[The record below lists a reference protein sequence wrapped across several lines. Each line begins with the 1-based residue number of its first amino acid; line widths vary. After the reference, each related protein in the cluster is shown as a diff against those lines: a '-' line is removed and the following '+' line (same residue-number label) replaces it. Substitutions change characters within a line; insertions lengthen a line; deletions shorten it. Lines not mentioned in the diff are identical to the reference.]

1 MKLYGL
7 NINKKFSH
15 ERMNIKAIPSK
26 DESKQ
31 LIKKR
36 TFNDLLSLYMLNVFT
51 KVSFKSSKQIVCL
64 VSDTVLLSLCC

>member
-15 ERMNIKAIPSK
+15 ERMNIKATLSK

-64 VSDTVLLSLCC
+64 VSDTVLLSLC

>member
-15 ERMNIKAIPSK
+15 ERMNIKAILSK

-31 LIKKR
+31 LMKK
-36 TFNDLLSLYMLNVFT
+36 
-51 KVSFKSSKQIVCL
+51 KKQLMTYCHCIC
-64 VSDTVLLSLCC
+64 

>member
-31 LIKKR
+31 LIKKK
-36 TFNDLLSLYMLNVFT
+36 TVNDLLSLYMLNVFT

-64 VSDTVLLSLCC
+64 VSDTVLLSLC

>member
-15 ERMNIKAIPSK
+15 ERMNIKAILSK

-31 LIKKR
+31 LIKKK
-36 TFNDLLSLYMLNVFT
+36 TVNDLLSLYIAGDQPRLI
-51 KVSFKSSKQIVCL
+51 QGIRRR
-64 VSDTVLLSLCC
+64 DG

>member
-15 ERMNIKAIPSK
+15 ERMNIKAILSK

-31 LIKKR
+31 LMKKK

-51 KVSFKSSKQIVCL
+51 KVSFKSSKQIV
-64 VSDTVLLSLCC
+64 

>member
-15 ERMNIKAIPSK
+15 ERMNIKAILSK

-64 VSDTVLLSLCC
+64 VSDTVLLSLC

>member
-15 ERMNIKAIPSK
+15 ERMNIKATLSK

>member
-15 ERMNIKAIPSK
+15 ERMNIKAILSK

-31 LIKKR
+31 LMKKK

>member
-31 LIKKR
+31 LIKKK
-36 TFNDLLSLYMLNVFT
+36 TVNDLLSLYMLNVFT
-51 KVSFKSSKQIVCL
+51 KVSVKSSKQIVCL
-64 VSDTVLLSLCC
+64 VSDTVLLSFC

>member
-15 ERMNIKAIPSK
+15 ERMNIKAILSK

-51 KVSFKSSKQIVCL
+51 KVSFKSSKQIV
-64 VSDTVLLSLCC
+64 

>member
-15 ERMNIKAIPSK
+15 ERMNIKAILSK

-31 LIKKR
+31 LIKK
-36 TFNDLLSLYMLNVFT
+36 
-51 KVSFKSSKQIVCL
+51 KQLMTYCHCIC
-64 VSDTVLLSLCC
+64 

>member
-15 ERMNIKAIPSK
+15 ERMNIKAILSK

-31 LIKKR
+31 LMKKKKKV
-36 TFNDLLSLYMLNVFT
+36 NDLLSLYMLNVFT
-51 KVSFKSSKQIVCL
+51 KVSFKSSKQIV
-64 VSDTVLLSLCC
+64 

>member
-15 ERMNIKAIPSK
+15 ERMNIKAILSK

-31 LIKKR
+31 LMKKK

-64 VSDTVLLSLCC
+64 VSDTVLLSLC

>member
-15 ERMNIKAIPSK
+15 ERMNIKAILSK

-31 LIKKR
+31 LIKKK
-36 TFNDLLSLYMLNVFT
+36 TVNDLLSLYMLNVFT
-51 KVSFKSSKQIVCL
+51 KVSFKSSKQIV
-64 VSDTVLLSLCC
+64 

>member
-15 ERMNIKAIPSK
+15 ERMNIKAILSK

-31 LIKKR
+31 LMKKK
-36 TFNDLLSLYMLNVFT
+36 TVNDLLSLYMLNVFT

-64 VSDTVLLSLCC
+64 VLDTVLLSLC

>member
-15 ERMNIKAIPSK
+15 ERMNIKAILSK

-31 LIKKR
+31 LMKKK

-64 VSDTVLLSLCC
+64 VSDTVLLSLCW

>member
-15 ERMNIKAIPSK
+15 ERMNIKAILSK

-31 LIKKR
+31 LMKKK

-64 VSDTVLLSLCC
+64 VSDTVLLSFC